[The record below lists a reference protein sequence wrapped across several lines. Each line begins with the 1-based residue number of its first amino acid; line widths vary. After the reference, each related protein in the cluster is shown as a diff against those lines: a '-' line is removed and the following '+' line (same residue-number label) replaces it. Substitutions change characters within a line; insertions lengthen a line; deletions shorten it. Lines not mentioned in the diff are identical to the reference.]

1 MRRPVGPW
9 LALVASLLSLAI
21 ATSAPAQGYLGLG
34 AAQDN
39 GFAEVRPDR
48 PISLPADHGAHPDF
62 RIEWW
67 YVTANLKGPDGADYG
82 LQWTLFRSA
91 LAPEGSEEGWQAR
104 QFWMAHAA
112 VTSADTHRS
121 AERFARGGV
130 GQAGVTHPP
139 FEAWIDDWRFAHLG
153 DGSGDAFSPLVMT
166 ARSDDFAYDLELSA
180 EAPEVLQGEAGYSV
194 KSELGQAS
202 HYFSQPFFHIRGTIV
217 IDGVETEVTGR
228 AWMDRE
234 WSTQPLVETQTG
246 WDWFALRF
254 DEDNALMVYRLRHDD
269 RDAYVTGNWLTAD
282 GRSERLAP
290 GEIEMTALEIT
301 EVKGRDV
308 PTHWR
313 IEVPAREIDITTR
326 PLNAQSWMDVS
337 FDYWEGPVFFEGSH
351 DGIGYLEMTGY

>member
-1 MRRPVGPW
+1 MR
-9 LALVASLLSLAI
+9 ALLAI
-21 ATSAPAQGYLGLG
+21 ATAAALAFAGPAAAQGYLGLG
-34 AAQDN
+34 AEQDA
-39 GFAEVRPDR
+39 GFAEVSPDT
-48 PISLPADHGAHPDF
+48 PIQLPADHGPHPDF

-67 YVTANLKGPDGADYG
+67 YVTANLEGADGAHYG

-91 LAPEGSEEGWQAR
+91 LAPEGREAGWESR

-112 VTSADTHRS
+112 VTSADVHRS
-121 AERFARGGV
+121 AERFARGGI

-139 FEAWIDDWRFAHLG
+139 FEAWIDDWRFAHAGDSSGATVG
-153 DGSGDAFSPLVMT
+153 DGFSPLVMT
-166 ARSDDFAYDLELSA
+166 ARDEDFAYDLALTA

-202 HYFSQPFFHIRGTIV
+202 HYYSQPFFRAEGTIV
-217 IDGVETEVTGR
+217 IDGVEVEVTGR

-254 DEDNALMVYRLRHDD
+254 DDDTALMLYRLRHSD

-282 GRSERLAP
+282 GRSTRLAP
-290 GEIEMTALEIT
+290 GEIVMTPIRET
-301 EVKGRDV
+301 VVKGRDV

-313 IEVPAREIDITTR
+313 IEVPDREIDITTT
-326 PLNAQSWMDVS
+326 PLNAQSWMEVS